1 LDFIPAFLIWLTMN
15 APVMVYFFYWMIQ
28 VLKDEKQANYQ
39 HCMRLNLLAS
49 ISMNIFYMGL
59 FYYHQSL

>member
-1 LDFIPAFLIWLTMN
+1 MN